1 MKRWKIAVVSMAV
14 AGMMVAGWSRVVAD
28 TSKPAADAKPAP
40 GAKPTQPKDAKPKE
54 TKEQIPHAQKTPP
67 GPALS
72 PEDAIA
78 KMELPPGFKVECVA
92 AEPLVVNPTSFTW
105 DDRGRIWL
113 TESIEYP
120 RRSPGKGQDRVKI
133 LEDTDGD
140 GKMDKATIF
149 KDGLNIPCG
158 VVHGNGGVY
167 VTNAPDIRFLED
179 TNGDDIADKETVILT
194 GFGRADTHE
203 LPNTLTW
210 GPDGWLYGM
219 NGVFN
224 PSTVKDPA
232 SEKVYSFTCAIWRY
246 HPRTKKF
253 ELFAEGTSNPW
264 GLDFNRAGEW
274 FLTCCVIDHL
284 FHMTQSGY
292 YHRQGGAY
300 PPNVQMA
307 KLKSIATQRHQAAAY
322 AGLCIYDA
330 DAYPEEY
337 RGRLFMG
344 NLHGSALN
352 QDVLSRN
359 GSTYRQS
366 TVKAPGGKND
376 PSPLSDGMGSLD
388 FLQANDAWFMPV
400 AQKVGPDGCIYLMD
414 WYDRYHCYQD
424 ANRDPGGL
432 DRLKGRIYRITY
444 NDTPRQGP
452 IELSALESGQLVDL
466 LAHPNIWWRTKA
478 QRLLNERH
486 NLKDSALLPR
496 LQSMALDENLPNN
509 AHMHALWLLV
519 SQAMPSAGL
528 QAIDDSF
535 LLKVLDH
542 KNEDVRAWGVRA
554 VGQAGVASPVVTEK
568 LKAMAANDASP
579 SVRVQVPIAGGRLT
593 EGDPLPVVL
602 ASLRNAANGQD
613 PLIPTITYMNLRP
626 LAEKRGQAIL
636 DGLAQIDG
644 VEKAFGETTVKWV
657 KQAIATSGRGADA
670 VVAEVVKSLKSSPEA
685 KKAGQALA
693 TLVDGLSN
701 LPIEDRA
708 KAVKPDV
715 RQLVLKYVG
724 DGEPAARIPAT
735 TIALW
740 WTDAKAIESARQIVA
755 DPGAPIEARLSLAR
769 TLGESRAA
777 GNVPAFASLA
787 SDNNVPIRLR
797 QVAIDA
803 MGATGG
809 DGQVLALYDKLP
821 AEMKPAA
828 INTLTRTLGGAG
840 VLLGAIE
847 SKKIPLTDLTSNHA
861 RSIQALGN
869 SKVAERLEAV
879 WGTIKNERDPERV
892 KVVEKMKKVVDSG
905 KGNPADGWKVFDAR
919 CAQCHMIYGKGG
931 NLGPDLTGVGRDD
944 TTAIL
949 SNVLDPN
956 LVIGKPYYVNVAR
969 LKDGDVVS
977 GLLAEE
983 SESQIVL
990 KDQTRTINIPRSN
1003 LEKLTVQEISF
1014 MPEGL
1019 EQQMT
1024 EQEFRDLV
1032 AFLLTREPPK

>member
-1 MKRWKIAVVSMAV
+1 MKHWKIVASLAV
-14 AGMMVAGWSRVVAD
+14 AAGVAAGALTAWAAD
-28 TSKPAADAKPAP
+28 AAKGDAKPAP
-40 GAKPTQPKDAKPKE
+40 KE
-54 TKEQIPHAQKTPP
+54 VIPHAQKAPP

-72 PEDAIA
+72 PDEAIA
-78 KMELPPGFKVECVA
+78 KMELPPGFKIECIA
-92 AEPLVVNPTSFTW
+92 AEPLVLNPTSFTW

-120 RRSPGKGQDRVKI
+120 RKSAGKGQDRVKI

-140 GKMDKATIF
+140 GKMDKSTIF

-167 VTNAPDIRFLED
+167 VTNSPDILFLED
-179 TNGDDIADKETVILT
+179 TNGDDVADKETVILT

-203 LPNTLTW
+203 LPNSLTW

-246 HPRTKKF
+246 HPRTRAF
-253 ELFAEGTSNPW
+253 ELYAEGTSNPW

-274 FLTCCVIDHL
+274 FLSCCVIDHM

-307 KLKSIATQRHQAAAY
+307 KLPSITTQRHQAAAY

-352 QDVLSRN
+352 MDVLSRN
-359 GSTYRQS
+359 GSTYTQ
-366 TVKAPGGKND
+366 TNVPAPGGKAD
-376 PSPLSDGMGSLD
+376 KAPLADGMGSLD
-388 FLQANDAWFMPV
+388 FLHANDAWFMPV
-400 AQKVGPDGCIYLMD
+400 AQKIGPDGCIYLMD

-424 ANRDPGGL
+424 ANRDPEGL
-432 DRLKGRIYRITY
+432 DRLKGRIYRISY
-444 NDTPRQGP
+444 NDTPRQP
-452 IELSALESGQLVDL
+452 EISLSALESSQLVDL
-466 LAHPNIWWRTKA
+466 LAHPNVWWRSKA

-486 NLKDSALLPR
+486 NLQNSNLLDR
-496 LQSMALDENLPNN
+496 LKAMAIDDNQPNN
-509 AHMHALWLLV
+509 ANMHALWLLV
-519 SQAMPSAGL
+519 GQAMPFADL
-528 QAIDDSF
+528 MAIDDSYLMK
-535 LLKVLDH
+535 LLEH
-542 KNEDVRAWGVRA
+542 PNENVRAWGVRA
-554 VGQAGVASPVVTEK
+554 VGQARSASPGVTEK
-568 LKAMAANDASP
+568 LKSMATADASP
-579 SVRVQVPIAGGRLT
+579 GVRVQVPIAAGRLT
-593 EGDPLPVVL
+593 EGDPLPLLL
-602 ASLRNAANGQD
+602 ATLKDPANAKD

-626 LAEKRGQAIL
+626 HAVDKGKEILEALAAIP
-636 DGLAQIDG
+636 D
-644 VEKAFGETTVKWV
+644 VEKGFGETTVKWI
-657 KQAIATSGRGADA
+657 KLAIATSGKGAQD
-670 VVAEVVKSLKSSPEA
+670 VVNEVVKNLKSNPEA
-685 KKAGQALA
+685 RKAGQALA

-708 KAVKPDV
+708 KAIKDDV
-715 RQLVLKYVG
+715 RSLVLKYVT
-724 DGEPAARIPAT
+724 DKEHAARIPAT

-740 WTDAKAIESARQIVA
+740 WKDKSAVESARQIVA
-755 DPGAPIEARLSLAR
+755 DPGAPIEARLALAR
-769 TLGESRAA
+769 TLGEAKAA
-777 GNVPAFASLA
+777 GNIPAFAGLA
-787 SDNNVPIRLR
+787 SDDNVPIRLR

-803 MGATGG
+803 MGASGG
-809 DGQVLALYDKLP
+809 DKDILALYPRLP

-828 INTLTRTLGGAG
+828 INTLSRSMGGASA
-840 VLLGAIE
+840 LLRAIE
-847 SKKIPLTDLTSNHA
+847 GKQIPLTDLTTNHA

-869 SKVAERLEAV
+869 DKLTARLEEV
-879 WGTIKNERDPERV
+879 WGTLKNARDPERV
-892 KVVEKMKKVVDSG
+892 KIVEKMARIVETG
-905 KGNPADGWKVFDAR
+905 KGNAAEGWKVFDAR
-919 CAQCHMIYGKGG
+919 CAQCHTIYGKGG
-931 NLGPDLTGVGRDD
+931 ALGPDLTGVGRDD
-944 TTAIL
+944 LTAIL
-949 SNVLDPN
+949 TNVIDPN
-956 LVIGKPYYVNVAR
+956 LVIGKPYYVHVAR

-983 SESQIVL
+983 SETQVVL
-990 KDQTRTINIPRSN
+990 KDQTRTINIPRAN

-1019 EQQMT
+1019 EQQMS